1 MGERR
6 TRAWFVVGLI
16 VALLAVPAIAL
27 AATGPSQVQEGTV
40 FNASAGPQVELGEDA
55 TVNLNNTFP
64 APDTVSLG
72 ATNTSGAEVNVTVSG
87 VESGDAVSRL
97 NASTVPAGN
106 TVVFAR
112 DDATLSVASVGPVDL
127 LGLESG
133 AAVGDPDAD
142 LRVDTGGSEQT
153 VEVRGLSGLSDVTFT
168 TTSGQVVQT
177 ASVSSGVATA
187 TFNTSGTLTLRVVAG
202 ASTEPVSGFVVDSDG
217 DPIANATV
225 TTGTPGATF
234 AVETASDGSYSLQV
248 PEPADYSVTASTD
261 AASSTQLVTV
271 PSGGVTGLNFTVSRA
286 APSIPITGRV
296 LDLAGSPI
304 QGATVET
311 GQDQALTNSSGFY
324 RLNVRQNGT
333 FQVTASTATDSKTQG
348 VFVNGLGGVSGVD
361 FALGGNGG
369 ATDPANPGD
378 ANLEIRSE
386 VTGELLNNRT
396 VTVRFFDENNESFA
410 TRNTTT
416 GIVDL
421 ATVSEQPPLGVVAEA
436 PNAFTRRIL
445 IDDKSARST
454 IFLLDQRELNGT
466 TPIIQRFSVRDLTGQ
481 FSGPDTRFRIKK
493 AMPKPGETGS
503 IPLRVLSEDFLGG
516 SDQLSVALEPDVRYR
531 LQVENGEGDLRDLGP
546 HFAVT
551 EGPISIEIG
560 RVEFN
565 RPDGETFRVD
575 ASLTERTNTTET
587 LRFAFVDAGRF
598 TDSVALEIYERSN
611 ESNVLVDQTFEPE
624 TGDQFGAF
632 LFSEVLSGNQTDKTW
647 VVEYSAARN
656 QTQDGL
662 FTVSAT
668 GGNLGI
674 PIDQGIQQ
682 ILGVGMVIVLAG
694 LFSTRNAAIGA
705 IVVPLAAGTLW
716 FLGFLTGATTGAS
729 IALALTLGV
738 AYNFATG
745 GV

>member
-142 LRVDTGGSEQT
+142 LRVDT
-153 VEVRGLSGLSDVTFT
+153 
-168 TTSGQVVQT
+168 
-177 ASVSSGVATA
+177 
-187 TFNTSGTLTLRVVAG
+187 
-202 ASTEPVSGFVVDSDG
+202 
-217 DPIANATV
+217 
-225 TTGTPGATF
+225 
-234 AVETASDGSYSLQV
+234 
-248 PEPADYSVTASTD
+248 

-729 IALALTLGV
+729 IALGLALGV